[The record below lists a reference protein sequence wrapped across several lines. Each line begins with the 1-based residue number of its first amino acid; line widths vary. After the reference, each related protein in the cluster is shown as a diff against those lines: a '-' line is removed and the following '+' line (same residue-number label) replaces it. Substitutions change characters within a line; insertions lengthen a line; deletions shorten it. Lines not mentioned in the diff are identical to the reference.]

1 MTGLRLEASGS
12 PVVATT
18 LADVNRELTVV
29 RSKVWQL
36 DLQGSPADVRRLL
49 AEPTLDAAETAAVM
63 DHFLLS
69 RERLLA
75 IIAEAGR
82 APNVPG
88 GGALST
94 QVDSHGY
101 SYPQLWLVQ
110 DGTDYSRF

>member
-29 RSKVWQL
+29 RSKVWPL
-36 DLQGSPADVRRLL
+36 DLRGAPATVRRLL
-49 AEPTLDAAETAAVM
+49 AKPTLDDAETARVM
-63 DHFLLS
+63 SHFLLS

-88 GGALST
+88 GGAPST
-94 QVDSHGY
+94 PVDSPG
-101 SYPQLWLVQ
+101 
-110 DGTDYSRF
+110 